1 MNYREF
7 IILMS
12 YTMVGR
18 FFWNLRGIFD
28 KEYRGSSWYANN
40 EGLPDIVEMI
50 STHDRQPEF
59 YATHIPRPE
68 DWHQRCL
75 EAFRRKTGRE
85 YHKDDDLR
93 SRFYWA
99 SVSLGEQ
106 EIDKEQ
112 NPALND
118 YGPYS
123 IRHNVD
129 LHIV

>member
-7 IILMS
+7 IILVS
-12 YTMVGR
+12 YIMVGK
-18 FFWNLRGIFD
+18 FFWKLRGIFD
-28 KEYRGSSWYANN
+28 KQYRGSSWYANN
-40 EGLPDIVEMI
+40 ESLPDIVEMI

-59 YATHIPRPE
+59 YATHIPRPD
-68 DWHQRCL
+68 DWCQRCL

-85 YHKDDDLR
+85 YRKDVDLR
-93 SRFYWA
+93 SRLYWA
-99 SVSLGEQ
+99 HVALGQQ

-112 NPALND
+112 DPRLNGR
-118 YGPYS
+118 GPVS